1 MGSAAVLL
9 SFTSSFPHKMKW
21 DSFLTMGCA
30 PCTPLHRSLHTLSPR
45 CTHAVRR
52 WITCGP
58 ALSAGATRGTR
69 ARVLDKPYR
78 TGGWEDFQGRCGGGQ
93 AATFIAIVREV
104 NQPTP
109 HKKPIR

>member
-1 MGSAAVLL
+1 MGSVAVLL
-9 SFTSSFPHKMKW
+9 SRILSFLHKMKW
-21 DSFLTMGCA
+21 DSFLTIGCA
-30 PCTPLHRSLHTLSPR
+30 PCMLLHRSLHILSPR

-52 WITCGP
+52 WIACSP
-58 ALSAGATRGTR
+58 ALSAGATRGTC
-69 ARVLDKPYR
+69 ARVLDKPCR

-93 AATFIAIVREV
+93 AATFTAIVREV